1 MPCSKPQICVSLSII
16 SLLILFPAFECQE
29 DKDTLLRL
37 VEAMKQ
43 TLTDMEAL
51 VKQVETLPVSDYL
64 DQNTQWELLPEA
76 NFRKQL
82 MDCSLKSGYL
92 AFHPLLFDQV
102 KERLPEKVFFA
113 TLDTNF
119 VDNNF
124 PKHKD
129 DCKIWKRAHTIY
141 PSQVISGDCSS
152 ALPAICLIPTK
163 TAKMEATIH
172 NLVQQSLK
180 EEFSS
185 FQEVLDT
192 TSQIISQGT
201 PHQTLFESNFFGDS
215 LVSRAEALKAVKT
228 LLQSQTSLL
237 QQKTLVEIQQ
247 LRSLLS
253 NLNQRVLAN
262 ALQLWSTMGT
272 TGTTATEAET
282 DVDGGADVNTDGRND
297 DDADELRSLKQQL
310 KSIRESMADM
320 QADTPNISVGSP
332 TNDVCHNIFEKCKT
346 KIYPFDKVASMKS
359 LIKYSFVNFYVGV
372 TWGSLMFV
380 ILVLSMVYT
389 CKQHVKVRKLAALVN
404 EANRKPEQQPLLINT
419 TKLGKALNSHT

>member
-1 MPCSKPQICVSLSII
+1 MPCLKPQICFSLSII
-16 SLLILFPAFECQE
+16 ILLILFPVFECQE

-76 NFRKQL
+76 NFRKHL

-92 AFHPLLFDQV
+92 AFHPLLFDQI

-124 PKHKD
+124 AKHKD
-129 DCKIWKRAHTIY
+129 DCKIWKRGVIY
-141 PSQVISGDCSS
+141 PPQITSGDCSS
-152 ALPAICLIPTK
+152 ALPAICLIPIK

-185 FQEVLDT
+185 LQEILGT

-201 PHQTLFESNFFGDS
+201 PHQTLFESNSFGDT
-215 LVSRAEALKAVKT
+215 LISRAEALKAMKT

-262 ALQLWSTMGT
+262 ALQLWNTMGT
-272 TGTTATEAET
+272 TAPETEAEA
-282 DVDGGADVNTDGRND
+282 DAHGGADVNTDERD
-297 DDADELRSLKQQL
+297 DNDADELMLLKQQL
-310 KSIRESMADM
+310 KSIRESMATM

-332 TNDVCHNIFEKCKT
+332 TNEVCHNIFEKCKT

-380 ILVLSMVYT
+380 ILVLSVIYT
-389 CKQHVKVRKLAALVN
+389 CKQHAKVRKLAALVN
-404 EANRKPEQQPLLINT
+404 EANKKPEQQPLLINM
-419 TKLGKALNSHT
+419 TKLGKALNGHT

>member
-1 MPCSKPQICVSLSII
+1 MPCLKPQICFSLSII
-16 SLLILFPAFECQE
+16 ILLILFPVFECQE

-51 VKQVETLPVSDYL
+51 VKQVETLPVLDYL

-124 PKHKD
+124 AKHKD
-129 DCKIWKRAHTIY
+129 DCKIWKRGVIY
-141 PSQVISGDCSS
+141 PPQIASGDCSS
-152 ALPAICLIPTK
+152 ALPAICLIPIK

-185 FQEVLDT
+185 LQEILDT

-201 PHQTLFESNFFGDS
+201 PHQTLFESNSFGDT
-215 LVSRAEALKAVKT
+215 LISRAEALKAMKT

-262 ALQLWSTMGT
+262 ALQLWNTMGT
-272 TGTTATEAET
+272 TAPETEAEA
-282 DVDGGADVNTDGRND
+282 DAHGGADVNTDERD
-297 DDADELRSLKQQL
+297 DNDADELMSLKQQL
-310 KSIRESMADM
+310 KSIRESMANM

-380 ILVLSMVYT
+380 ILVLSMIYT
-389 CKQHVKVRKLAALVN
+389 CKQHAKVKKLAALVN
-404 EANRKPEQQPLLINT
+404 ETNKKPEQQPLLINT
-419 TKLGKALNSHT
+419 TKLGKALNSHA

>member
-1 MPCSKPQICVSLSII
+1 MPCLKPQICFSLSII
-16 SLLILFPAFECQE
+16 ILLILFPVFECQE

-76 NFRKQL
+76 NFRKHL

-92 AFHPLLFDQV
+92 AFHPLLFDQI

-124 PKHKD
+124 AKHKD
-129 DCKIWKRAHTIY
+129 DCKIWKRGVIY
-141 PSQVISGDCSS
+141 PPQITSGDCSS

-185 FQEVLDT
+185 LQEVLDT

-201 PHQTLFESNFFGDS
+201 PHQTLFESNSFGDT
-215 LVSRAEALKAVKT
+215 LISRAEALKAMKT
-228 LLQSQTSLL
+228 LLQGQTSLL

-262 ALQLWSTMGT
+262 ALQLWNTMGT
-272 TGTTATEAET
+272 TAPETEAEA
-282 DVDGGADVNTDGRND
+282 DAHGGADVNTDERD
-297 DDADELRSLKQQL
+297 DNDADELMSLKQQL
-310 KSIRESMADM
+310 KSIRESMANM
-320 QADTPNISVGSP
+320 QTDTPNISVGSP
-332 TNDVCHNIFEKCKT
+332 TDVCHNIFDKCKT
-346 KIYPFDKVASMKS
+346 KIYPFNKVASMQS

-380 ILVLSMVYT
+380 ILVLSMIYT
-389 CKQHVKVRKLAALVN
+389 CKQHAKVKKLAALVN
-404 EANRKPEQQPLLINT
+404 EANKKPEQQPLLINT
-419 TKLGKALNSHT
+419 TKLGKALNSHA

>member
-1 MPCSKPQICVSLSII
+1 MPCLKPQICFSLSII
-16 SLLILFPAFECQE
+16 ILLILFPVFECQE

-76 NFRKQL
+76 NFRKHL

-92 AFHPLLFDQV
+92 AFHPLLFDQI

-124 PKHKD
+124 AKHKD
-129 DCKIWKRAHTIY
+129 DCKIWKRGVIY
-141 PSQVISGDCSS
+141 PPQIASGDCSS
-152 ALPAICLIPTK
+152 ALPAICLIPIK

-185 FQEVLDT
+185 LQEILDT

-201 PHQTLFESNFFGDS
+201 PHQTLFESNSFGDT
-215 LVSRAEALKAVKT
+215 LISRAEALKAMKT

-262 ALQLWSTMGT
+262 ALQLWNTMGT
-272 TGTTATEAET
+272 TAPETEAEA
-282 DVDGGADVNTDGRND
+282 DAHGGADVNTDGREDN
-297 DDADELRSLKQQL
+297 DADELMSLKQQL
-310 KSIRESMADM
+310 KSIRESMANM
-320 QADTPNISVGSP
+320 QTDTPNISVGSP
-332 TNDVCHNIFEKCKT
+332 TNDVCHNIFDKCKT

-380 ILVLSMVYT
+380 ILVLSMIYT
-389 CKQHVKVRKLAALVN
+389 CKQHAKVKKLAALVN
-404 EANRKPEQQPLLINT
+404 EANKKPEQQPLLINT
-419 TKLGKALNSHT
+419 TKLGKALNSHA

>member
-1 MPCSKPQICVSLSII
+1 MPCLKPQICFSLSII
-16 SLLILFPAFECQE
+16 ILLILFPAFECQE

-76 NFRKQL
+76 NFRKHL

-124 PKHKD
+124 AKHKD
-129 DCKIWKRAHTIY
+129 DCKIWKRGVIY
-141 PSQVISGDCSS
+141 PPQIASGDCSS
-152 ALPAICLIPTK
+152 ALPAICLIPIK

-185 FQEVLDT
+185 LQEILDT

-201 PHQTLFESNFFGDS
+201 PHQTLFESNSFGDT
-215 LVSRAEALKAVKT
+215 LISRAEALKAMKT
-228 LLQSQTSLL
+228 LLQGQTSLL

-262 ALQLWSTMGT
+262 ALQLWNTMGT
-272 TGTTATEAET
+272 TAPETEAEA
-282 DVDGGADVNTDGRND
+282 DAHGGADVNTDGRD
-297 DDADELRSLKQQL
+297 DNDADELMSLKQQL
-310 KSIRESMADM
+310 KSIRESMANM

-332 TNDVCHNIFEKCKT
+332 TDVCHNIFDKCKT
-346 KIYPFDKVASMKS
+346 KIYPFNKVASMQS

-380 ILVLSMVYT
+380 ILVLSMIYT
-389 CKQHVKVRKLAALVN
+389 CKQHAKVKKLAALVN
-404 EANRKPEQQPLLINT
+404 EANKKPEQQPLLINT
-419 TKLGKALNSHT
+419 TKLGKALNSHA

>member
-1 MPCSKPQICVSLSII
+1 MPCLKPQICFSLSII
-16 SLLILFPAFECQE
+16 ILLILFPVFECQE

-76 NFRKQL
+76 NFRKHL

-92 AFHPLLFDQV
+92 AFHPLLFDQI

-124 PKHKD
+124 AKHKD
-129 DCKIWKRAHTIY
+129 DCKIWKRGVIY
-141 PSQVISGDCSS
+141 PPQIASGDCSS
-152 ALPAICLIPTK
+152 ALPAICLIPIK

-201 PHQTLFESNFFGDS
+201 PHQTLFESNSFGDT
-215 LVSRAEALKAVKT
+215 LISRAEALKAMKT

-262 ALQLWSTMGT
+262 ALQLWNTMGT
-272 TGTTATEAET
+272 TAPETEAEA
-282 DVDGGADVNTDGRND
+282 DAHGGADVNTDERD
-297 DDADELRSLKQQL
+297 DNDADELMSLKQQL
-310 KSIRESMADM
+310 KSIRESMANM
-320 QADTPNISVGSP
+320 QTDTPNISVGSP
-332 TNDVCHNIFEKCKT
+332 TNDVCHNIFDKCKT
-346 KIYPFDKVASMKS
+346 KIYPFDKVASMQS

-380 ILVLSMVYT
+380 ILVLSMIYT
-389 CKQHVKVRKLAALVN
+389 CKQHAKVKKLAALVN
-404 EANRKPEQQPLLINT
+404 EANKKPEQQPLLINT
-419 TKLGKALNSHT
+419 TKLGKALNSHA

>member
-1 MPCSKPQICVSLSII
+1 MPRSKPQICVSLSII
-16 SLLILFPAFECQE
+16 ILLILFPAFECQE

-92 AFHPLLFDQV
+92 AFHPLLFDQI

-124 PKHKD
+124 AKHKD
-129 DCKIWKRAHTIY
+129 DCKIWKRGVIY
-141 PSQVISGDCSS
+141 PPQIASGDCSS
-152 ALPAICLIPTK
+152 ALPAICLIPIK

-185 FQEVLDT
+185 LQEILDT

-201 PHQTLFESNFFGDS
+201 PHQTLFESNSFGDT
-215 LVSRAEALKAVKT
+215 LISRAEALKAMKT

-262 ALQLWSTMGT
+262 ALQLWNTMGT
-272 TGTTATEAET
+272 TAPETEAEA
-282 DVDGGADVNTDGRND
+282 DAHGGADVNTDGRD
-297 DDADELRSLKQQL
+297 DNDADELMLLKQQL
-310 KSIRESMADM
+310 KSIRESMANM
-320 QADTPNISVGSP
+320 QTDTPNISVGSP
-332 TNDVCHNIFEKCKT
+332 TNDVCHNIFDKCKT
-346 KIYPFDKVASMKS
+346 KIYPFNKVASMHS

-380 ILVLSMVYT
+380 ILVLSMIYT
-389 CKQHVKVRKLAALVN
+389 CKQHAKVKKLAALVN
-404 EANRKPEQQPLLINT
+404 EANKKPEQQPLLINT
-419 TKLGKALNSHT
+419 TKLGKALNSHA

>member
-1 MPCSKPQICVSLSII
+1 MPCLKPQICFSLSII
-16 SLLILFPAFECQE
+16 ILLILFPVFECQE

-76 NFRKQL
+76 NFRKHL

-92 AFHPLLFDQV
+92 AFHPLLFDQI

-124 PKHKD
+124 AKHKD
-129 DCKIWKRAHTIY
+129 DCKIWKRGVIY
-141 PSQVISGDCSS
+141 PPQIASGDCSS
-152 ALPAICLIPTK
+152 ALPAICLIPIK

-185 FQEVLDT
+185 LQEVLDT

-201 PHQTLFESNFFGDS
+201 PHQTLFESNSFGDT
-215 LVSRAEALKAVKT
+215 LISRAEALKAMKT

-262 ALQLWSTMGT
+262 ALQLWNTMGT
-272 TGTTATEAET
+272 TAPETEAEA
-282 DVDGGADVNTDGRND
+282 DAHGGADVNTDERD
-297 DDADELRSLKQQL
+297 DNDADELMSLKQQL
-310 KSIRESMADM
+310 KSIRESMANM
-320 QADTPNISVGSP
+320 QTDTPNISVGSP
-332 TNDVCHNIFEKCKT
+332 TNDVCHNIFDKCKT
-346 KIYPFDKVASMKS
+346 KIYPFNKVASMQS

-380 ILVLSMVYT
+380 ILVLSMIYT
-389 CKQHVKVRKLAALVN
+389 CKQHAKVKKLAALVN
-404 EANRKPEQQPLLINT
+404 EANKKPEQQPLLINT
-419 TKLGKALNSHT
+419 TKLGKALNSHA

>member
-1 MPCSKPQICVSLSII
+1 MPCLKPQICFSLSII
-16 SLLILFPAFECQE
+16 ILLILFPVFECQE

-76 NFRKQL
+76 NFRKHL

-92 AFHPLLFDQV
+92 AFHPLLFDQI

-124 PKHKD
+124 AKHKD
-129 DCKIWKRAHTIY
+129 DCKIWKRGVIY
-141 PSQVISGDCSS
+141 PPQIASGDCSS
-152 ALPAICLIPTK
+152 ALPAICLIPIK

-185 FQEVLDT
+185 LQEILGT

-201 PHQTLFESNFFGDS
+201 PHQTLFESNSFGDT
-215 LVSRAEALKAVKT
+215 LISRAEALKAMKT

-262 ALQLWSTMGT
+262 ALQLWNTMGT
-272 TGTTATEAET
+272 TAPETEAEA
-282 DVDGGADVNTDGRND
+282 DAHGGADVNTDGREDN
-297 DDADELRSLKQQL
+297 DADELMSLKQQL
-310 KSIRESMADM
+310 KSIRESMANM
-320 QADTPNISVGSP
+320 QTDTPNISVGSP
-332 TNDVCHNIFEKCKT
+332 TNDVCHNIFDKCKT

-380 ILVLSMVYT
+380 ILVLSMIYT
-389 CKQHVKVRKLAALVN
+389 CKQHAKVKKLAALVN
-404 EANRKPEQQPLLINT
+404 EANKKPEQQPLLINT
-419 TKLGKALNSHT
+419 TKLGKALNSHA

>member
-1 MPCSKPQICVSLSII
+1 MPCLKPQICFSLSII
-16 SLLILFPAFECQE
+16 ILLILFPAFECQE
-29 DKDTLLRL
+29 DNDTLLRL

-76 NFRKQL
+76 NFRKHL

-92 AFHPLLFDQV
+92 AFHPLLFDQI

-124 PKHKD
+124 AKHKD
-129 DCKIWKRAHTIY
+129 DCKIWKRGVIY
-141 PSQVISGDCSS
+141 PPQITSGDCSS
-152 ALPAICLIPTK
+152 ALPAICLIPIK

-185 FQEVLDT
+185 LQEILDT

-201 PHQTLFESNFFGDS
+201 PHQTLFESNSFGDT
-215 LVSRAEALKAVKT
+215 LISRAEALKAVKT

-262 ALQLWSTMGT
+262 ALQLWNTMGT
-272 TGTTATEAET
+272 TAPETEAEA
-282 DVDGGADVNTDGRND
+282 DAHGGADVNTDGRDD
-297 DDADELRSLKQQL
+297 DDADELMSLKQQL
-310 KSIRESMADM
+310 KSIRESMANM

-380 ILVLSMVYT
+380 ILVLSMIYT
-389 CKQHVKVRKLAALVN
+389 CKQHAKVKKLAALVN
-404 EANRKPEQQPLLINT
+404 EANKNPEQQPLLINT
-419 TKLGKALNSHT
+419 TKLGKALNSHA

>member
-1 MPCSKPQICVSLSII
+1 MPCLKPQICFSLSII
-16 SLLILFPAFECQE
+16 ILLILFPVFECQE

-124 PKHKD
+124 AKHKD
-129 DCKIWKRAHTIY
+129 DCKIWKRGVIY
-141 PSQVISGDCSS
+141 PPQIASGDCSS
-152 ALPAICLIPTK
+152 ALPAICLIPIK

-185 FQEVLDT
+185 LQEILDT

-201 PHQTLFESNFFGDS
+201 PHQTLFESNSFGDT
-215 LVSRAEALKAVKT
+215 LISRAEALKAMKT

-262 ALQLWSTMGT
+262 ALQLWNTMGT
-272 TGTTATEAET
+272 TAPETEAEA
-282 DVDGGADVNTDGRND
+282 DAHGGADVNTDGRD
-297 DDADELRSLKQQL
+297 DNDADELMSLKQQL
-310 KSIRESMADM
+310 KSIRESMANM

-380 ILVLSMVYT
+380 ILVLSMIYT
-389 CKQHVKVRKLAALVN
+389 CKQHAKVKKLAALVN
-404 EANRKPEQQPLLINT
+404 EANKKPEQQPLLINT
-419 TKLGKALNSHT
+419 TKLGKALNSHA

>member
-1 MPCSKPQICVSLSII
+1 MPCLKPQICFSLSII
-16 SLLILFPAFECQE
+16 ILLILFPVFECQE

-76 NFRKQL
+76 NFRKHL

-92 AFHPLLFDQV
+92 AFHPLLFDQI

-124 PKHKD
+124 AKHKD
-129 DCKIWKRAHTIY
+129 DCKIWKRGVIY
-141 PSQVISGDCSS
+141 PPQTASGDCSS
-152 ALPAICLIPTK
+152 ALPAICLIPIK

-185 FQEVLDT
+185 LQEILDT

-201 PHQTLFESNFFGDS
+201 PHQTLFESNSFGDT
-215 LVSRAEALKAVKT
+215 LISRAEALKAMKT

-262 ALQLWSTMGT
+262 ALQLWNTMGT
-272 TGTTATEAET
+272 TAPETEAEA
-282 DVDGGADVNTDGRND
+282 DAHGGADVNTDGRDD
-297 DDADELRSLKQQL
+297 DDADELMSLKQQL
-310 KSIRESMADM
+310 KSIRESMANM
-320 QADTPNISVGSP
+320 QTDTPNISVGSP
-332 TNDVCHNIFEKCKT
+332 TNDVCHNIFDKCKT
-346 KIYPFDKVASMKS
+346 KIYPFDKVASMQS

-380 ILVLSMVYT
+380 ILVLSMIYT
-389 CKQHVKVRKLAALVN
+389 CKQHAKVKKLAALVN
-404 EANRKPEQQPLLINT
+404 EANKKPEQQPLLINT
-419 TKLGKALNSHT
+419 TKLGKALNSHA

>member
-1 MPCSKPQICVSLSII
+1 MPCLKPQICFSLSII
-16 SLLILFPAFECQE
+16 ILLILFPAFECQE
-29 DKDTLLRL
+29 DNDTLLRL

-43 TLTDMEAL
+43 TLTDMETL

-124 PKHKD
+124 AKHKD
-129 DCKIWKRAHTIY
+129 DCKIWKRGVIY
-141 PSQVISGDCSS
+141 PPQTASGDCSS
-152 ALPAICLIPTK
+152 ALPAICLIPIK

-185 FQEVLDT
+185 LQEILGT

-201 PHQTLFESNFFGDS
+201 PHQTLFESNSFGDT
-215 LVSRAEALKAVKT
+215 LISRAEALKAMKT

-262 ALQLWSTMGT
+262 ALQLWNTMGT
-272 TGTTATEAET
+272 TAPETEAEA
-282 DVDGGADVNTDGRND
+282 DAHGGADVNTDGRD
-297 DDADELRSLKQQL
+297 DNDADELMSLKQQL
-310 KSIRESMADM
+310 KSIRESMANM

-380 ILVLSMVYT
+380 ILVLSMIYT
-389 CKQHVKVRKLAALVN
+389 CKQHAKVKKLAALVN
-404 EANRKPEQQPLLINT
+404 EANKKPEQQPLLINT
-419 TKLGKALNSHT
+419 TKLGKALNSHA

>member
-1 MPCSKPQICVSLSII
+1 MPRVKPQICVSLSII
-16 SLLILFPAFECQE
+16 ILLILFPAFECQE

-92 AFHPLLFDQV
+92 AFHSLLFDQIE
-102 KERLPEKVFFA
+102 ERLPEKVFFA

-124 PKHKD
+124 AKHKD
-129 DCKIWKRAHTIY
+129 DCKIWKRGVIY
-141 PSQVISGDCSS
+141 PPQTASGDCSS
-152 ALPAICLIPTK
+152 ALPAICLIPIK

-185 FQEVLDT
+185 LQEVLDT

-201 PHQTLFESNFFGDS
+201 PHQTLFESNSFGDT
-215 LVSRAEALKAVKT
+215 LISRAEALKAMKT

-262 ALQLWSTMGT
+262 ALQLWNTMGT
-272 TGTTATEAET
+272 TAPETEAEA
-282 DVDGGADVNTDGRND
+282 DAHGGADVNTDGRD
-297 DDADELRSLKQQL
+297 DNDADELMSLKQQL
-310 KSIRESMADM
+310 KSIRESMATM

-332 TNDVCHNIFEKCKT
+332 TNDVCHNIFDKCKT
-346 KIYPFDKVASMKS
+346 KIYPFNKVASMHS

-380 ILVLSMVYT
+380 ILVLSMIYT
-389 CKQHVKVRKLAALVN
+389 CKQHAKVKKLAALVN
-404 EANRKPEQQPLLINT
+404 ETNKKPEQQPLLINT
-419 TKLGKALNSHT
+419 TKLGKALNSHA

>member
-1 MPCSKPQICVSLSII
+1 MPCLKPQICFSLSII
-16 SLLILFPAFECQE
+16 ILLILFPAFECQE
-29 DKDTLLRL
+29 DNDTLLRL

-76 NFRKQL
+76 NFRKHL

-124 PKHKD
+124 AKHKD
-129 DCKIWKRAHTIY
+129 DCKIWKRGVIY
-141 PSQVISGDCSS
+141 PPQIASGDCSS
-152 ALPAICLIPTK
+152 ALPAICLIPIK

-185 FQEVLDT
+185 LQEILDT

-201 PHQTLFESNFFGDS
+201 PHQTLFESNSFGDT
-215 LVSRAEALKAVKT
+215 LISRAEALKAMKT

-262 ALQLWSTMGT
+262 ALQLWNTMGT
-272 TGTTATEAET
+272 TAPETEAEA
-282 DVDGGADVNTDGRND
+282 DAHGGADVNTDGRD
-297 DDADELRSLKQQL
+297 DNDADELMSLKQQL
-310 KSIRESMADM
+310 KSIRESMANM

-380 ILVLSMVYT
+380 ILVLSMAYT

-404 EANRKPEQQPLLINT
+404 EANKKPEQQPLLINM

>member
-1 MPCSKPQICVSLSII
+1 MPCLKPQICFSLSII
-16 SLLILFPAFECQE
+16 ILLILFPVFECQE

-92 AFHPLLFDQV
+92 AFHPLLFDQI

-124 PKHKD
+124 AKHKD
-129 DCKIWKRAHTIY
+129 DCKIWKRGVIY
-141 PSQVISGDCSS
+141 PPQIASGDCSS
-152 ALPAICLIPTK
+152 ALPAICLIPIK

-185 FQEVLDT
+185 LQEILDT

-201 PHQTLFESNFFGDS
+201 PHQTLFESNSFGDT
-215 LVSRAEALKAVKT
+215 LISRAEALKAVKT

-262 ALQLWSTMGT
+262 ALQLWNTMGT
-272 TGTTATEAET
+272 TAPETEAEA
-282 DVDGGADVNTDGRND
+282 DAHGGADVNTDGRDD
-297 DDADELRSLKQQL
+297 DDADELMSLKQQL
-310 KSIRESMADM
+310 KSIRESMANM
-320 QADTPNISVGSP
+320 QTDTPNISVGSP

-380 ILVLSMVYT
+380 ILVLSMIYT
-389 CKQHVKVRKLAALVN
+389 CKQHAKVRKLAALVN
-404 EANRKPEQQPLLINT
+404 EANKKPEQQPLLINM

>member
-1 MPCSKPQICVSLSII
+1 MPRVKPQICVSLSII
-16 SLLILFPAFECQE
+16 ILLILFPAFECQE

-124 PKHKD
+124 AKHKD
-129 DCKIWKRAHTIY
+129 DCKIWKRGVIY
-141 PSQVISGDCSS
+141 PPQIASGDCSS
-152 ALPAICLIPTK
+152 ALPAICLIPIK

-185 FQEVLDT
+185 LQEILDT

-201 PHQTLFESNFFGDS
+201 PHQTLFESNSFGDT
-215 LVSRAEALKAVKT
+215 LISRAEALKAMKT
-228 LLQSQTSLL
+228 LLQGQTSLL

-262 ALQLWSTMGT
+262 ALQLWNTMGT
-272 TGTTATEAET
+272 TAPETEAEA
-282 DVDGGADVNTDGRND
+282 DAHGGADVNTDERD
-297 DDADELRSLKQQL
+297 DNDADELMSLKQQL
-310 KSIRESMADM
+310 KSIRESMANM
-320 QADTPNISVGSP
+320 QTDTPNISVGSP
-332 TNDVCHNIFEKCKT
+332 TNDFCHNIFDKCKT
-346 KIYPFDKVASMKS
+346 KIYPFNKVASMHS

-380 ILVLSMVYT
+380 ILVLSMIYT
-389 CKQHVKVRKLAALVN
+389 CKQHAKVKKLAALVN
-404 EANRKPEQQPLLINT
+404 EANKKPEQQPLLINT
-419 TKLGKALNSHT
+419 TKLGKALNSHA

>member
-1 MPCSKPQICVSLSII
+1 MPCLKPQICFSLSII
-16 SLLILFPAFECQE
+16 ILLILFPVFECQE

-124 PKHKD
+124 AKHKD
-129 DCKIWKRAHTIY
+129 DCKIWKRGVIY
-141 PSQVISGDCSS
+141 PPQITSGDCSS
-152 ALPAICLIPTK
+152 ALPAICLIPIK

-185 FQEVLDT
+185 LQEILDT

-201 PHQTLFESNFFGDS
+201 PHQTLFESNSFGDT
-215 LVSRAEALKAVKT
+215 LISRAEALKAMKT
-228 LLQSQTSLL
+228 LLQGQTSLL

-262 ALQLWSTMGT
+262 ALQLWNTMGT
-272 TGTTATEAET
+272 TAPETEAEA
-282 DVDGGADVNTDGRND
+282 DAHGGADVNTDERD
-297 DDADELRSLKQQL
+297 DNDADELMSLKQQL
-310 KSIRESMADM
+310 KSIRESMANM
-320 QADTPNISVGSP
+320 QTDTPNISVGSP
-332 TNDVCHNIFEKCKT
+332 TNDVCHNIFDKCKT
-346 KIYPFDKVASMKS
+346 KIYPFNKVASMQS

-380 ILVLSMVYT
+380 ILVLSMIYT
-389 CKQHVKVRKLAALVN
+389 CKQHAKVKKLAALVN
-404 EANRKPEQQPLLINT
+404 EANKKPEQQPLLINT
-419 TKLGKALNSHT
+419 TKLGKALNSHA

>member
-1 MPCSKPQICVSLSII
+1 MPRSKPQICVSLSII
-16 SLLILFPAFECQE
+16 ILLILFPAFECQE
-29 DKDTLLRL
+29 DNDTLLRL

-76 NFRKQL
+76 NFRKHL

-92 AFHPLLFDQV
+92 AFHPLLFDQI

-124 PKHKD
+124 AKHKD
-129 DCKIWKRAHTIY
+129 DCKIWKRGVIY
-141 PSQVISGDCSS
+141 PPQIASGDCSS

-201 PHQTLFESNFFGDS
+201 PHQTLFESNSFGDT
-215 LVSRAEALKAVKT
+215 LISRAEALKAVKT

-262 ALQLWSTMGT
+262 ALQLWNTMGT
-272 TGTTATEAET
+272 TAPETEAEA
-282 DVDGGADVNTDGRND
+282 DAHGGADVNTDGRDD
-297 DDADELRSLKQQL
+297 DDADELMSLKQQL
-310 KSIRESMADM
+310 KSIRESMANM
-320 QADTPNISVGSP
+320 QTDTPNISVGSP
-332 TNDVCHNIFEKCKT
+332 TNDVCHNIFDKCKT

-380 ILVLSMVYT
+380 ILVLSVIYT
-389 CKQHVKVRKLAALVN
+389 CKQHAKVKKLAALVN
-404 EANRKPEQQPLLINT
+404 EANKKPEQQPLLINT
-419 TKLGKALNSHT
+419 TKLGKALNSHA

>member
-1 MPCSKPQICVSLSII
+1 MPRVKPQICISLSII
-16 SLLILFPAFECQE
+16 ILLILFPAFECQE

-76 NFRKQL
+76 NFRKHL

-124 PKHKD
+124 AKHKD
-129 DCKIWKRAHTIY
+129 DCKIWKRGVIY
-141 PSQVISGDCSS
+141 PPQIASGDCSS
-152 ALPAICLIPTK
+152 ALPAICLIPIK

-185 FQEVLDT
+185 LQEILDT

-201 PHQTLFESNFFGDS
+201 PHQTLFESNSFGDT
-215 LVSRAEALKAVKT
+215 LISRAEALKAMKT

-262 ALQLWSTMGT
+262 ALQLWNTMGT
-272 TGTTATEAET
+272 TAPETEAEA
-282 DVDGGADVNTDGRND
+282 DAHGGADVNTDGRDD
-297 DDADELRSLKQQL
+297 DDADELMSLKQQL
-310 KSIRESMADM
+310 KSIRESMATM

-404 EANRKPEQQPLLINT
+404 EANKKPEQQPLLINM

>member
-1 MPCSKPQICVSLSII
+1 MPCLKPQICFSLSII
-16 SLLILFPAFECQE
+16 ILLILFPVFECQE

-76 NFRKQL
+76 NFRKHL

-92 AFHPLLFDQV
+92 AFHPLLFDQI

-124 PKHKD
+124 AKHKD
-129 DCKIWKRAHTIY
+129 DCKIWKRGVIY
-141 PSQVISGDCSS
+141 PPQITSGDCSS
-152 ALPAICLIPTK
+152 ALPAICLIPIK

-185 FQEVLDT
+185 LQEILGT

-201 PHQTLFESNFFGDS
+201 PHQTLFESNSFGDT
-215 LVSRAEALKAVKT
+215 LISRAEALKAMKT

-262 ALQLWSTMGT
+262 ALQLWNTMGT
-272 TGTTATEAET
+272 TAPETEAEA
-282 DVDGGADVNTDGRND
+282 DAHGGADVNTDERD
-297 DDADELRSLKQQL
+297 DNDADELMLLKQQL
-310 KSIRESMADM
+310 KSIRESMANM
-320 QADTPNISVGSP
+320 QTDTPNISVGSP
-332 TNDVCHNIFEKCKT
+332 TNDVCHNIFDKCKT
-346 KIYPFDKVASMKS
+346 KIYPFDKVASMQS

-380 ILVLSMVYT
+380 ILVLSMIYT
-389 CKQHVKVRKLAALVN
+389 CKQHAKVKKLAALVN
-404 EANRKPEQQPLLINT
+404 EANKKPEQQPLLINT
-419 TKLGKALNSHT
+419 TKLGKALNSHA